1 MDIVSK
7 MKGQK
12 PAGNLITND
21 IQKASKSLP
30 LEEQKDLSL
39 EELIRKGESDTLEF
53 KSSMMTPTRPE
64 PKIVA
69 IEEQIKSAVDA
80 LKKDNMQKVLVEAH
94 KVLEEKLQQEIV
106 KTIAAFLNSEGGI
119 LLVGVE
125 DDGTVSGIEKDFKS
139 IHSNRKNLDGWLQYL
154 VDMITNQIGPEFTQ
168 YIKVRPISYQNNTVA
183 KIIVTKSGG
192 PAYVEKKDVE
202 FYIRSLNTT
211 RALNTKQANY
221 YIVDHWKI

>member
-1 MDIVSK
+1 M
-7 MKGQK
+7 
-12 PAGNLITND
+12 L
-21 IQKASKSLP
+21 
-30 LEEQKDLSL
+30 
-39 EELIRKGESDTLEF
+39 
-53 KSSMMTPTRPE
+53 TPTHSE
-64 PKIVA
+64 PSIVA
-69 IEEQIKSAVDA
+69 IEEQIKSAVDVV
-80 LKKDNMQKVLVEAH
+80 KKNKMHNVLVEAQ

-139 IHSNRKNLDGWLQYL
+139 IHGSRKNLDGWLQHL

-183 KIIVTKSGG
+183 KIIVTKSGR

-211 RALNTKQANY
+211 HALNTKQANY
-221 YIVDHWKI
+221 YIVDHWKN